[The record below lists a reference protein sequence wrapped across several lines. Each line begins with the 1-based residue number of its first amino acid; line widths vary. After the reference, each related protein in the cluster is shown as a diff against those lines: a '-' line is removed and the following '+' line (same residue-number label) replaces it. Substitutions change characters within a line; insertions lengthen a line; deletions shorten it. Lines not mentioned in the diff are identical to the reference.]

1 MTIPR
6 LARQG
11 PWELICIAAFV
22 SAVMHALTIL
32 LIPPMTLA
40 HRSTSDTL
48 CFRFALVSSEYRSKE
63 QRAQPPAMCDYANTT
78 RPSFDPAPIRDIMIA
93 PSQKPRN
100 FIPTFRHITH
110 YKFARTAA
118 PPKRAP
124 TATAAVCMG
133 APFVPDEEA
142 EAALCEAELR
152 RELTELVRELRA
164 LERDSRSVP
173 VAVES
178 LDSSDEATLL
188 APLVM
193 EFTPE
198 LTSERI
204 DEAIWVACDWMELML
219 MGLVRVAVWA

>member
-1 MTIPR
+1 M
-6 LARQG
+6 
-11 PWELICIAAFV
+11 
-22 SAVMHALTIL
+22 
-32 LIPPMTLA
+32 
-40 HRSTSDTL
+40 
-48 CFRFALVSSEYRSKE
+48 
-63 QRAQPPAMCDYANTT
+63 
-78 RPSFDPAPIRDIMIA
+78 
-93 PSQKPRN
+93 
-100 FIPTFRHITH
+100 
-110 YKFARTAA
+110 
-118 PPKRAP
+118 
-124 TATAAVCMG
+124 
-133 APFVPDEEA
+133 PDEEA